1 MSAMISLSKLTNSNN
16 ATLSLSNHPGA
27 VNVNVKP
34 NVSVNVGT
42 TPKQTDSN
50 ESSVVYPD
58 GEHNP
63 YEDKETVDYNEY
75 MALKRECEVM
85 KIIIDMLKNNPLM
98 YNGFIVVDDVQ
109 LMRLIQLLTDANDV
123 QLETDD
129 LGEGCFTKK
138 IYRKVHTIYVIKDG
152 KTLNLKYNCPDIMKK
167 LSDMGISLKFVW

>member
-1 MSAMISLSKLTNSNN
+1 MSAMISLSKFTNSNN
-16 ATLSLSNHPGA
+16 

-42 TPKQTDSN
+42 TAKQTEQT

-58 GEHNP
+58 GAAPGGSVAHNP